1 MGCGLNA
8 LDCSHCSR
16 QRGSPSAYPNSDVQ
30 VPLLAISLATWCYF
44 SDGRECYYY
53 YLDDGR
59 GHGAFHE
66 VWRKYCA
73 EHQSQ
78 WRACTTVNRA
88 WQRWVRRRRFKTA
101 QVNMRQRPKFTFGGN
116 MTFASYRR
124 PTAAARLSNMLRGM
138 MRRATR
144 YHCANT
150 RTVVT
155 AHPTAPATAC
165 HWSAVVR
172 HHTRGRSTHR
182 QKQPHKRAVADWLL
196 GGRSVAADGDDAA
209 ELRQHLPSAGDEIDG
224 AAASTASAA
233 WKQRWQQQ

>member
-1 MGCGLNA
+1 
-8 LDCSHCSR
+8 
-16 QRGSPSAYPNSDVQ
+16 
-30 VPLLAISLATWCYF
+30 
-44 SDGRECYYY
+44 
-53 YLDDGR
+53 
-59 GHGAFHE
+59 
-66 VWRKYCA
+66 
-73 EHQSQ
+73 
-78 WRACTTVNRA
+78 
-88 WQRWVRRRRFKTA
+88 
-101 QVNMRQRPKFTFGGN
+101 
-116 MTFASYRR
+116 
-124 PTAAARLSNMLRGM
+124 MLRGM

-224 AAASTASAA
+224 AAASTASAVEA
-233 WKQRWQQQ
+233 AMAAAVIAAAVTAAAAAATTSNATAPLENKEPKPPRRAARRSGSTLAARWPLSCLVLSTTPMVLLVLLLMCSTLVAPDKLAKKCQSWHETFQILE